1 MDKLKIKNEEAVRWA
16 ESQEY
21 DEDYDL
27 ESINDEMEEAMD
39 FDIDDMED
47 FM

>member
-1 MDKLKIKNEEAVRWA
+1 MDKLKIKNEEAVRWT